1 MYAVRNVGAEG
12 TAVSSL
18 VHSPRRPEARPT
30 GSHEGSTVIL
40 ISTPIPRRLVKL
52 HTTACHPAQ
61 QSQREATQRGDAQR
75 SATQHQHCPS
85 VRVPS
90 HMHTT
95 MRRGRLSDLHL
106 GRTLFA
112 RPC

>member
-40 ISTPIPRRLVKL
+40 ISTPIPRRLAKV

-75 SATQHQHCPS
+75 SATHNTSTALLSEFH
-85 VRVPS
+85 
-90 HMHTT
+90 HTCT
-95 MRRGRLSDLHL
+95 PQCGA
-106 GRTLFA
+106 GV
-112 RPC
+112 